1 MDFAWSGDS
10 KWIAYAKSL
19 PNRLHAISIYSLE
32 TGKSTQVTDGMSDA
46 RYPAF
51 DRDGQYLYF
60 TASTNYGP
68 TPERPRHDQRRARGD
83 QQRLP
88 GGAAQQHRLAAGAGE
103 R

>member
-1 MDFAWSGDS
+1 
-10 KWIAYAKSL
+10 
-19 PNRLHAISIYSLE
+19 
-32 TGKSTQVTDGMSDA
+32 MSDA
-46 RYPAF
+46 RHPAF

-68 TPERPRHDQRRARGD
+68 TISGLDMTSDRARGD

-88 GGAAQQHRLAAGAGE
+88 GGAAEQYSVAAGAGE